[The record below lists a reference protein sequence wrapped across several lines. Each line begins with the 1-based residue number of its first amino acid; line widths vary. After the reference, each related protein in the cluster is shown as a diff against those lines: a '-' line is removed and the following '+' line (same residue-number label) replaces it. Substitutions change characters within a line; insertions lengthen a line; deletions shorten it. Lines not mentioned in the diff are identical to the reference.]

1 MLCVSASIHW
11 VHNTKQQPCLNR
23 PSEFNNTHTTRSVR
37 CSSRHHALCTMHH
50 APCSMHHAPCI
61 MQHAPCQHRTRSVR
75 CSSRHHVQA
84 LASEAHTAVCDGS
97 GACDCVRGPAYEKRR
112 GERSE
117 LELRLCRYQK
127 CQHGWGP
134 WLQFCMIVRCDYR
147 LQGVDHEQGW
157 PEPYVHTVYDRI
169 FGDFPATCT
178 VYAPYI

>member
-97 GACDCVRGPAYEKRR
+97 GACDCVRGPAYEKEE
-112 GERSE
+112 ERSE
-117 LELRLCRYQK
+117 AHTAVCDGSGACDCTR
-127 CQHGWGP
+127 GP
-134 WLQFCMIVRCDYR
+134 AYEKEEEREVK
-147 LQGVDHEQGW
+147 
-157 PEPYVHTVYDRI
+157 HTRPSVMEAGPVI
-169 FGDFPATCT
+169 A
-178 VYAPYI
+178 